1 MIADILVLACLSIG
15 ILFNTLGIVGLLRFP
30 DVYTRM
36 HATTKMTTFGS
47 MFTALAVIIF
57 GAVQFISTNDSQ
69 FMTLSLHTLIAA
81 LALAL
86 TNAVGSHAIARG
98 AHRAG
103 IKPAPAIVDRLE
115 EWMP

>member
-1 MIADILVLACLSIG
+1 VIADILVLACLSVG

-57 GAVQFISTNDSQ
+57 GAVQFISTADSQ
-69 FMTLSLHTLIAA
+69 YMTLSLHTLIAA

-98 AHRAG
+98 AHRSG
-103 IKPAPAIVDRLE
+103 IKPSPAVVDRLE
-115 EWMP
+115 EWSP

>member
-1 MIADILVLACLSIG
+1 MIAEILVLSC
-15 ILFNTLGIVGLLRFP
+15 LGIGTFFNILGIIGLLRFP

-47 MFTALAVIIF
+47 VFTALSVILF
-57 GAVQFISTNDSQ
+57 SAAQFLASGDGQ
-69 FMTLSLHTLIAA
+69 YMTLSLHVLIAA
-81 LALAL
+81 VALAF

-103 IKPAPAIVDRLE
+103 IKPTPSVVNRLE
-115 EWMP
+115 EFTP

>member
-1 MIADILVLACLSIG
+1 MIADILVLACLSVG

-57 GAVQFISTNDSQ
+57 GAVQFISTADSQ
-69 FMTLSLHTLIAA
+69 YMTLSLHTLIAA

-98 AHRAG
+98 AHRSG
-103 IKPAPAIVDRLE
+103 IKPSPAVVDRLE
-115 EWMP
+115 EWAP

>member
-1 MIADILVLACLSIG
+1 VIADILVLACLSIG

>member
-1 MIADILVLACLSIG
+1 VIADVLILACLAVG
-15 ILFNTLGIVGLLRFP
+15 IFFNALGIAGLLRFP

-47 MFTALAVIIF
+47 MFTALSVIIY
-57 GAVQFISTNDSQ
+57 GAALFLSSGDGQYV
-69 FMTLSLHTLIAA
+69 TLSVHTLIAA
-81 LALAL
+81 ISLAF

-98 AHRAG
+98 AHKAG

-115 EWMP
+115 EFTP